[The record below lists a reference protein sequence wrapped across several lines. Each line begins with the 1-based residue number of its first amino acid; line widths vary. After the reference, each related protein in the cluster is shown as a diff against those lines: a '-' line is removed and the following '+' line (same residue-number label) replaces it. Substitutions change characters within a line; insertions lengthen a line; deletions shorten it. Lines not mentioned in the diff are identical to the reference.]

1 LENRSE
7 QENNF
12 YFKLIMTNEISL
24 IPKPSLILI
33 FLLKEFV
40 GLIVHANWDCSVKHI
55 VQKRWVDGGFIQ
67 RVFIP
72 FFHDK

>member
-1 LENRSE
+1 MNKKM
-7 QENNF
+7 NF
-12 YFKLIMTNEISL
+12 YFKLIMTNEVSL

-55 VQKRWVDGGFIQ
+55 VQKLLIILWIF
-67 RVFIP
+67 
-72 FFHDK
+72 